1 MSANSLRAY
10 SDLLTHLTSRPLR
23 FTTPRVLNVAHV
35 EGSAST
41 IGVVPP
47 RGSVVIYCAPNPGA
61 IIDSIEQALSSNDRR
76 ALETLASQI
85 DDLLKDKV
93 EPSAEEVLRTLH
105 EVETV
110 FEVRYRGKTIVEANG
125 LLRGYAFSTTTVAY
139 TGGALR
145 AEDFAVAEHVVD
157 EKAAG
162 YRYLIAIRPPVLT
175 ELERAVLEKLPVE
188 LAEMTI
194 GGSVSTDKEDTVKK
208 VADAA
213 AEMVRREKTTWHKP
227 GILDFLDDQLETH
240 SISPNASAAL
250 LMKAREELIIRSQ
263 KQQQ

>member
-1 MSANSLRAY
+1 MSDSSLRSY
-10 SDLLTHLTSRPLR
+10 SELRAHLESRPLR
-23 FTTPRVLNVAHV
+23 FATPRFIDVAHV
-35 EGSAST
+35 EGSYST

-47 RGSVVIYCAPNPGA
+47 RGSVVIYCAPNPGT
-61 IIDSIEQALSSNDRR
+61 ILDSLEEALTRNDRR
-76 ALETLASQI
+76 TLDALARQI

-93 EPSAEEVLRTLH
+93 DPSNDEVMRALH

-125 LLRGYAFSTTTVAY
+125 LLNGYSFSTTTVAY
-139 TGGALR
+139 TGGALK
-145 AEDFAVAEHVVD
+145 AEDFTVAEHVLH
-157 EKAAG
+157 EQAEG
-162 YRYLIAIRPPVLT
+162 YRYLIASRPPVLS
-175 ELERAVLEKLPVE
+175 ELERAVFEKLPAE

-194 GGSVSTDKEDTVKK
+194 GGSVATEKEDTMKK

-227 GILDFLDDQLETH
+227 GILDFLDEQLQVQ
-240 SISPNASAAL
+240 SLSPNASAAL

-263 KQQQ
+263 KQ